1 MQRSLDEAIAKEL
14 EQLEARGLRRHLLTV
29 DPASG
34 GRVILDGRS
43 YLDFASNDYL
53 ALGGAELDRLP
64 FEGTSPGAR
73 ASRLV
78 TGNTSPHVE
87 AETALAEHVGLEA
100 ALLFTSGYAANVG
113 TIPSLVGRGDL
124 VLSDELNHASLI
136 DGCRLSRATIRVYP
150 HNDLETLE
158 RLLAEH
164 QGHHPRI
171 LVVTESVFSM
181 EGDRAPL
188 GPIRTLSERYGA
200 WLMVDEAHSLGILGP
215 RGQGLCAEA
224 EVVPEVLVGTLG
236 KAFGAAGAFAA
247 GSRLLRE
254 LLVHRARSFVF
265 STGLSPLL
273 AAIVSRRT
281 QQVRDAD
288 EARAL
293 QGARCRELA
302 AGLRGL
308 GLEVRGDGPVV
319 TAVYGDATAAVAAE
333 GRLRAAGIVA
343 RAIRPPTVPAGTS
356 RVRFVP
362 TAAHGPEDV
371 RSVLDALR

>member
-14 EQLEARGLRRHLLTV
+14 EQLEAQGLRRRLLTV
-29 DPASG
+29 DPAGG

-53 ALGGAELDRLP
+53 ALGGAALDPVP
-64 FEGTSPGAR
+64 FGGTSPGAR

-78 TGNTSPHVE
+78 TGNTSAHVE
-87 AETALAEHVGLEA
+87 AETALAEHVGMEA

-113 TIPSLVGRGDL
+113 TIPALVGRGDL

-136 DGCRLSRATIRVYP
+136 DGCRLSRATVRVYP
-150 HNDLETLE
+150 HNDRETLE

-188 GPIRTLSERYGA
+188 RPIHDLAARYGA

-215 RGQGLCAEA
+215 AGQGLCAEA
-224 EVVPEVLVGTLG
+224 GIVPEVLVGTLG

-265 STGLSPLL
+265 STGFSPLL
-273 AAIVSRRT
+273 ATIVSRRT
-281 QQVRDAD
+281 QQVRAAD
-288 EARAL
+288 QARTL
-293 QGARCRELA
+293 QAARCRELA

-308 GLEVRGDGPVV
+308 GLEVRGEGPVV
-319 TAVYGDATAAVAAE
+319 TAVYGEAAPAVAAE
-333 GRLRAAGIVA
+333 GQLRAAGIVA
-343 RAIRPPTVPAGTS
+343 RAIRPPTVPPGTS

-371 RSVLDALR
+371 RAVLDALR